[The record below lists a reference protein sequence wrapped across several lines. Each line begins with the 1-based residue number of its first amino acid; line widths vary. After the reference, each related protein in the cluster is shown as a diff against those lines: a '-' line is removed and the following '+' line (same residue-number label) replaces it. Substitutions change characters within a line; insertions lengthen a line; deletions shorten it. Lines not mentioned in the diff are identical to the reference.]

1 MDAILIVIEA
11 IDARLKNGLND
22 IICKLNIKKAYN
34 YVNLACFLEISTKW
48 CLVKNG
54 LVGSNDVF
62 LLPDFQW

>member
-34 YVNLACFLEISTKW
+34 YVNWACFLEIFNKM
-48 CLVKNG
+48 
-54 LVGSNDVF
+54 VF
-62 LLPDFQW
+62 GKEWIGWIK